1 MPKNSLFLAIS
12 CLMTSNMG
20 YIYVKPSLLDVKIC
34 EDSKY
39 VPIYPLATT
48 SAEVIL

>member
-20 YIYVKPSLLDVKIC
+20 YLYIQPSLLDAEIF

-39 VPIYPLATT
+39 VPINPLAPTR
-48 SAEVIL
+48 AELFL